1 VAYIQQQQRLAKAIL
16 GRTFLMHPLRNAFTD
31 MPFGANKHGIL
42 VVTVEDHLH
51 SCESG
56 ILLHH
61 TSKVAYKHLMAA
73 ESKKFEWIICNKVTA
88 CKSSAL
94 SKYPQGMIKKN
105 FSKLTLSVTK
115 RRS

>member
-16 GRTFLMHPLRNAFTD
+16 GRTLLMHPLRNAFTD

-61 TSKVAYKHLMAA
+61 TTKVAYKHLMAA
-73 ESKKFEWIICNKVTA
+73 SQRSLNG
-88 CKSSAL
+88 SSATRSMPASQVL
-94 SKYPQGMIKKN
+94 CPNPQGMIKKN
-105 FSKLTLSVTK
+105 FSNLTLSVTK